1 MADRAPSETAAQS
14 PANEAARPALA
25 DDERHSHSSR
35 WLIAG
40 IPVAI
45 AVLSFALSLYIWYD
59 GNRPPEIELTLP
71 DRVRV
76 TQGHDSAWLYIQPR
90 FFSTSANDRID
101 GIAGIDVTITL
112 SGDDEPAT
120 FEWDEQGTWTFNQ
133 AARSL
138 TWQWVAD
145 PGPLVVS
152 PAVSQQPVG
161 LFMAPDGWYWQ
172 AGEYLVT
179 VTAETTVSDDVLTES
194 SSLTLSEDTVTQ
206 LNASPGS
213 LFLTIDLAPS

>member
-1 MADRAPSETAAQS
+1 MDDRAPSEPAAQS
-14 PANEAARPALA
+14 PANEAARAAPQE
-25 DDERHSHSSR
+25 DERHTHSSR

-59 GNRPPEIELTLP
+59 GNRPPAIELTLP

-90 FFSTSANDRID
+90 FFSTSESDRID
-101 GIAGIDVTITL
+101 GIAGIDVSVTL
-112 SGDDEPAT
+112 SADDEPAT
-120 FEWDEQGTWTFNQ
+120 FEWDEQGTWAFNQ

-152 PAVSQQPVG
+152 PAVPQQPVG

-179 VTAETTVSDDVLTES
+179 VTAETTVSDEVLSQTS
-194 SSLTLSEDTVTQ
+194 LLTLDENTVAQ
-206 LNASPGS
+206 LNESPAS
-213 LFLTIDLAPS
+213 LFLTIDLLPS